1 MIDGGIKRESGWR
14 EAPLHERQKKS
25 DDLLRANYAERA
37 KHEAVCAARLGI
49 SREQYL
55 ERWRRLLASPE
66 HSQHIVQFKG
76 SDRSPGN
83 SDKT

>member
-1 MIDGGIKRESGWR
+1 MAESRRIQSGGDPS
-14 EAPLHERQKKS
+14 LHERQKKS
-25 DDLLRANYAERA
+25 DALLRTRSAAA
-37 KHEAVCAARLGI
+37 SKHEEVCAARLGI

-55 ERWRRLLASPE
+55 ERWRRLLGSPE

-76 SDRSPGN
+76 SDRSPDD